1 MNEDERATALRLQ
14 RRTVTRLQKAAI
26 EHLRQ
31 MVHGDARKARGE
43 ALQALWEYDRAAE
56 TLASYELPD
65 AQLSLP
71 ALPPDAPA
79 HRDDPCPSPLPFE
92 TDDGAGGMA
101 P

>member
-1 MNEDERATALRLQ
+1 MTEDERATALRLQ
-14 RRTVTRLQKAAI
+14 RRSVQRLQKAAI

-43 ALQALWEYDRAAE
+43 ALQALWEYDRAAD
-56 TLASYELPD
+56 TLATYEAPE

-71 ALPPDAPA
+71 ALPAVAPP
-79 HRDDPCPSPLPFE
+79 HRDDLLPFE
-92 TDDGAGGMA
+92 NEDA